1 MLIEVTP
8 GSIDIRSAADIL
20 GHGDASDVSPAQARQ
35 LAADLDLRGRHPAE
49 AERLRAAA
57 DQAEYLANENG

>member
-1 MLIEVTP
+1 MLTDVTA
-8 GSIDIRSAADIL
+8 GFIDIRNAADVL
-20 GHGDASDVSPAQARQ
+20 GHSEALGVSPAQARQ
-35 LAADLDLRGRHPAE
+35 LAAELDLRGRRPAE

>member
-1 MLIEVTP
+1 MLTEIAA
-8 GSIDIRSAADIL
+8 GSIDIRNAADVL
-20 GHGDASDVSPAQARQ
+20 GHSEALDVSPAQARQ
-35 LAADLDLRGRHPAE
+35 LAADLDLRGRHPTE